1 MLIES
6 LFITAIC
13 VGITICSA
21 LLVTSFL
28 IGEEL

>member
-13 VGITICSA
+13 VGITVCVA

-28 IGEEL
+28 VGEEL